1 MGAGLP
7 GNKQKGGRMEEKQ
20 FPPIETERKYIIRIP
35 KAADMRGC
43 ERYSCSAIEQIYL
56 PSVSGTTHRIRH
68 RLTAG
73 KSIYTETLKTRLSAM
88 SCIEE
93 EKEITKAEYF
103 NLKGQRDR
111 GRRIVKKNRHTF
123 FFGGQIFEID
133 IYPFRKN
140 SCVMETE
147 LKSEKER
154 PALPPFIR
162 VIKEVTGDH
171 RYSNAALASRI
182 PEDWKEESAVAPPSR
197 KQSPKAGKVSPRYRR
212 RKRKNQQ

>member
-1 MGAGLP
+1 
-7 GNKQKGGRMEEKQ
+7 MEEKQ
-20 FPPIETERKYIIRIP
+20 LPPIETERKYIIRIP
-35 KAADMRGC
+35 RTSDMRGC
-43 ERYSCSAIEQIYL
+43 EKYSCSAIEQIYL
-56 PSVSGTTHRIRH
+56 PSAAGTTHRIRH

-73 KSIYTETLKTRLSAM
+73 KSIYTETVKTRISAM

-93 EKEITKAEYF
+93 EKVISREEYF
-103 NLKGQRDR
+103 GLKAKRDR
-111 GRRIVKKNRHTF
+111 NRRIVKKNRHTF
-123 FFGGQIFEID
+123 LFGTQIFEID

-147 LKSEKER
+147 LKTEFDR

-182 PEDWKEESAVAPPSR
+182 PDDWKEEHAAAPAAAKEPAQGRTSPRSR
-197 KQSPKAGKVSPRYRR
+197 KR
-212 RKRKNQQ
+212 RKRGKKQESRA